1 MKVPED
7 ERRHNSSGV
16 SEHGVANTQHAQA
29 RYEQERDRPRARYH
43 GPSLFYVQLDSLKIF
58 AWYKKGPTRDR

>member
-1 MKVPED
+1 MKVLKTSED
-7 ERRHNSSGV
+7 TIVVAFQNTA
-16 SEHGVANTQHAQA
+16 VANTQHAQA
-29 RYEQERDRPRARYH
+29 RYEQEWDGPRARYH